1 MSFTPDE
8 IKDIEII
15 IEGIEK
21 VIGVIS
27 QQLEQFVY
35 DRSNK
40 THCLDEGKTL
50 NNICQDVLKASGYYL
65 TVSVPPSNLIKDILA
80 KLYWDK
86 PEIAKDFK
94 ETYNRY
100 QYDVSQ
106 LFQIKDADNL
116 YEGLFNIQYNLS
128 ELARNLQAGTK
139 IADLARKKATETK
152 NIDPQEKDG
161 QSKKQPKKIVQK
173 SKYTPEKIKNMLTS
187 YDKHF
192 EERNDVKYA
201 WNCVAEEHSIKSGK
215 AAEMAVRRHQEK
227 NK

>member
-15 IEGIEK
+15 IEGIKK

-50 NNICQDVLKASGYYL
+50 NNICQDFLKASGYYL
-65 TVSVPPSNLIKDILA
+65 TVSVPPSNLIKDIFA

-86 PEIAKDFK
+86 PEIAKDLK

-106 LFQIKDADNL
+106 MFQIKDADNL
-116 YEGLFNIQYNLS
+116 YEGLFNLQYNLS

-139 IADLARKKATETK
+139 MAREEWEDGKG
-152 NIDPQEKDG
+152 G
-161 QSKKQPKKIVQK
+161 QSKKQTKKIVQK
-173 SKYTPEKIKNMLTS
+173 SKYTPEKINNMLTS

-192 EERNDVKYA
+192 EESNDVKYA